1 MGQCTKSVPI
11 PTPKDT
17 TNGTICQTTPT
28 AFCAPQCATDWVGEE
43 LERNPD
49 DRKPVPA
56 PPRDL
61 FAQWVR
67 DAWEHIPDEDLHK
80 AMLRAIF
87 PGGLKL
93 SQLEDVAF
101 FAEQHPMN
109 VDFSGHA
116 AQNDCE
122 SYSCMDSGTDT
133 DSDSDSDADSSS
145 DSGSDVG
152 DVFDSDDSSDSDG
165 AGDGASAN
173 DQCVDI
179 IWAKAARGVW
189 GLTHVFNNKL
199 FFTRDIMD
207 DDAVPMHFNVPYPKP
222 KPKPKPAPKASVAP
236 KPGPK
241 GSTDRNSGWCITGR
255 RASRLSQLNSRS
267 SHACWKAHSLGT
279 R

>member
-1 MGQCTKSVPI
+1 M
-11 PTPKDT
+11 
-17 TNGTICQTTPT
+17 
-28 AFCAPQCATDWVGEE
+28 
-43 LERNPD
+43 ERSAKQ
-49 DRKPVPA
+49 RARHSA
-56 PPRDL
+56 PPS
-61 FAQWVR
+61 VR
-67 DAWEHIPDEDLHK
+67 PVQIQLD
-80 AMLRAIF
+80 

-101 FAEQHPMN
+101 FAAEHPMN
-109 VDFSGHA
+109 VNFAGHA

-122 SYSCMDSGTDT
+122 SDSCMDRGTDTDT
-133 DSDSDSDADSSS
+133 DSDSDSDADSSN

-189 GLTHVFNNKL
+189 GLAHVFNNKL

-207 DDAVPMHFNVPYPKP
+207 DDAVPEHFNVPE
-222 KPKPKPAPKASVAP
+222 PKPKPASKATAAP

-241 GSTDRNSGWCITGR
+241 G
-255 RASRLSQLNSRS
+255 
-267 SHACWKAHSLGT
+267 
-279 R
+279 

>member
-1 MGQCTKSVPI
+1 MHQVGPH
-11 PTPKDT
+11 PH
-17 TNGTICQTTPT
+17 
-28 AFCAPQCATDWVGEE
+28 PQGHDQWNDLPNDAHGI
-43 LERNPD
+43 LRP
-49 DRKPVPA
+49 PVC
-56 PPRDL
+56 
-61 FAQWVR
+61 
-67 DAWEHIPDEDLHK
+67 
-80 AMLRAIF
+80 
-87 PGGLKL
+87 GLKL

-116 AQNDCE
+116 AQNDCD
-122 SYSCMDSGTDT
+122 SDSCMDTGTDT

-189 GLTHVFNNKL
+189 GLAHVFNNKL

-207 DDAVPMHFNVPYPKP
+207 DDAVPMHFNVPDPKP

-241 GSTDRNSGWCITGR
+241 GQHRQEFRMVYHRKKGFT
-255 RASRLSQLNSRS
+255 SQPVEQ
-267 SHACWKAHSLGT
+267 
-279 R
+279 